1 MDFMAV
7 TGCIE
12 IVSAGM
18 DEDRQGQTMVIVFS
32 RAGQGNH
39 IYCAAADSGRLV
51 LSLKQNKGLS
61 SFTSPHQDC
70 TSIRQRGQ
78 ITTEDD

>member
-18 DEDRQGQTMVIVFS
+18 DEDRQGQVMVIALPRAEQGSAIYRAVS
-32 RAGQGNH
+32 RAEGQ
-39 IYCAAADSGRLV
+39 
-51 LSLKQNKGLS
+51 
-61 SFTSPHQDC
+61 F
-70 TSIRQRGQ
+70 
-78 ITTEDD
+78 

>member
-18 DEDRQGQTMVIVFS
+18 DEDRQGQAMVIVFP
-32 RAGQGNH
+32 RAGQGSP
-39 IYCAAADSGRLV
+39 IYSAAADSGRLV
-51 LSLKQNKGLS
+51 LSLNQKKGLP
-61 SFTSPHQDC
+61 SFTSSH
-70 TSIRQRGQ
+70 
-78 ITTEDD
+78 

>member
-18 DEDRQGQTMVIVFS
+18 DEDRQGQAMV
-32 RAGQGNH
+32 RPW
-39 IYCAAADSGRLV
+39 
-51 LSLKQNKGLS
+51 S
-61 SFTSPHQDC
+61 SFSQELGKAALFIVPPPTAE
-70 TSIRQRGQ
+70 G
-78 ITTEDD
+78 